1 MSLIASNRSRSTAA
15 GEYTHTMSLLQS
27 LFQMTGQMPAMIVS
41 PPPDYPGPHDFLIL
55 ALVTTILCSFINIIS
70 LAFGIPAVILAA
82 MVKLL

>member
-15 GEYTHTMSLLQS
+15 GEYTHTLLQS

-55 ALVTTILCSFINIIS
+55 ALVTTILCSFINIVS